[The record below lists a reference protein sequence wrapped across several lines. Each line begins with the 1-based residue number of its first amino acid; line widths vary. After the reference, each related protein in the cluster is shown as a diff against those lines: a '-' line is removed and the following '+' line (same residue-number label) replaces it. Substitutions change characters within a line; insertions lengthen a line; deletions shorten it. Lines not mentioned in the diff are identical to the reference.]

1 MTSEEQN
8 PAAGETS
15 AGSSEEYSP
24 MDFVYAGIR
33 LNAKGERFVS
43 VRVVLDIDKLG
54 DEMLFQY
61 SRSRDLNVGGI
72 YRGAHFSKS
81 GARGLDK
88 NHLRYSGRWP
98 DEGLRIHWSSLHDA
112 AEAERRTRAIEAEE
126 GRVSDLEKALLPA
139 RQLYDSLRRRYD
151 KAGLAA
157 LEQAVLAALRT
168 PPRKAEAKD

>member
-1 MTSEEQN
+1 MSDEQKRS
-8 PAAGETS
+8 PGGTP

-24 MDFVYAGIR
+24 MDFVYTGLR

-43 VRVVLDIDKLG
+43 VRVVLDAGTLG

-61 SRSRDLNVGGI
+61 SRSRDLNVGGV

-88 NHLRYSGRWP
+88 SHLRYSGRWS
-98 DEGLRIHWSSLHDA
+98 DEGLRIQWSSLHDA
-112 AEAERRTRAIEAEE
+112 AEAERRVRAMEAEE

-168 PPRKAEAKD
+168 PPRKVETKD

>member
-1 MTSEEQN
+1 
-8 PAAGETS
+8 
-15 AGSSEEYSP
+15 
-24 MDFVYAGIR
+24 MDFVYAGLR

-43 VRVVLDIDKLG
+43 VRVVLDVGELG

-72 YRGAHFSKS
+72 YRGAQFSKS

-98 DEGLRIHWSSLHDA
+98 DEAMRIHWLSVHDA
-112 AEAERRTRAIEAEE
+112 AEAERRTRAMETEE
-126 GRVSDLEKALLPA
+126 GRVSDLEKALVPA
-139 RQLYDSLRRRYD
+139 RQLYESLRRRYD
-151 KAGLAA
+151 KAGLVA

-168 PPRKAEAKD
+168 PLRKVESDNGKKAD